1 MTRAMSV
8 IVDGHNA
15 YNDILS
21 SDFTPSIG
29 KSLLS
34 WNSRPT
40 SYKELVTE
48 PYQEV
53 TPLQNVNAFS
63 LADA

>member
-15 YNDILS
+15 YNNILS
-21 SDFTPSIG
+21 SGFTPYIG

-40 SYKELVTE
+40 SSKELVTE

-53 TPLQNVNAFS
+53 TPLQNVHAFS